1 MNINLELGKKSF
13 VNVVFNQIDK
23 NVDDTITLE
32 NYTFKTGDIA
42 KIEWYINGHVYIQTD
57 ITITGNVLS
66 FKRNRNVTA
75 IAGTGTFNVAIEN
88 ATNNYRQ
95 ATLKEDFK
103 VIKNSINE
111 DDVSEELA
119 ENTIEQLQNEETKA
133 NTVKTAL
140 IEATDNADL
149 NNYAKKTDLEE
160 YSKTKDI
167 ESTYATKK
175 ELTQSQKDFLD
186 LAHPIGCYMDFKTEV
201 DPNILYPWQT
211 WERDISG
218 TVLVSSTNDSNDS
231 DFGTVDI
238 TGGSKTQQAGLSNTA
253 FAQIAIP
260 AGSSRV
266 QAKQVDTPNWNA
278 NINLSG
284 SSTDNNTILTQA
296 GVNVAGTTN
305 EFNNCMPYK
314 ISNRWYRTA

>member
-42 KIEWYINGHVYIQTD
+42 KIEWYMNGHVYIQTD
-57 ITITGNVLS
+57 INITGNVLS

-175 ELTQSQKDFLD
+175 ELTQAQKDIID
-186 LAHPIGCYMDFKTEV
+186 LILPVHSFKDFDAYV
-201 DPNILYPWQT
+201 DPNELYTWQT
-211 WERDISG
+211 WVQDKSGRVAVPYTDDETDIY
-218 TVLVSSTNDSNDS
+218 
-231 DFGTVDI
+231 FGTI
-238 TGGSKTQQAGLSNTA
+238 GETGGSKTQQAALDGTA
-253 FAQIAIP
+253 FAQIAIASGSGKILARQ
-260 AGSSRV
+260 AGSISFTNNA
-266 QAKQVDTPNWNA
+266 QLGGNVDT
-278 NINLSG
+278 
-284 SSTDNNTILTQA
+284 TTQA
-296 GVNVAGTTN
+296 VNAGVYVVGKTN
-305 EFNNCMPYK
+305 SFNNNMQYK
-314 ISNRWYRTA
+314 TICRWYRTA